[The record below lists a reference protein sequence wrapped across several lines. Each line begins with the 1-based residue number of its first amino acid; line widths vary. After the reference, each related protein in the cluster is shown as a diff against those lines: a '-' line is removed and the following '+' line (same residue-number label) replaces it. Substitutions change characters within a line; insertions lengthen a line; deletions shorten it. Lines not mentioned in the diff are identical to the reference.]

1 MVHSL
6 LGNETTEN
14 KENDFSEKKN
24 DKKKEIMMRFLTCF
38 ALNYKKNQRVNKVKP
53 NLDHHLLMMFVLD
66 ELV

>member
-38 ALNYKKNQRVNKVKP
+38 KLQKKSKGQ
-53 NLDHHLLMMFVLD
+53 
-66 ELV
+66 